1 MLKPEFELLSFIKEH
16 QPCIWSDVIN
26 SVSSDSE
33 CDKNELN
40 VLLRR
45 CLEDH
50 RWIRKTS
57 VVAQPPL
64 CTVCMTDAGEH
75 ALFSE
80 LETLRQNAAEQAK
93 QQAEQERA
101 EAKRIQER
109 LEDRADEERRYRT
122 QNKISIIMPLI
133 TFLLGM
139 IAEHFSGIISF
150 ISSFFH

>member
-16 QPCIWSDVIN
+16 QPCMWIDVID

-40 VLLRR
+40 TLLRR
-45 CLEDH
+45 CLEAH
-50 RWIRKTS
+50 HWIEKTS
-57 VVAQPPL
+57 VAARPPL
-64 CTVCMTDAGEH
+64 CTVRMTDTGEH
-75 ALFSE
+75 ALLSK

-109 LEDRADEERRYRT
+109 LEDRADEERRHRI

-133 TFLLGM
+133 TFVLGM
-139 IAEHFSGIISF
+139 IVEHFSGIISLV
-150 ISSFFH
+150 SSLLH

>member
-1 MLKPEFELLSFIKEH
+1 MLKPEFELLSFVKEH

-40 VLLRR
+40 TLLRR

-57 VVAQPPL
+57 AAAQPPL
-64 CTVCMTDAGEH
+64 CAVCMTDAGTS

-109 LEDRADEERRYRT
+109 LEDRAEEERRYRT
-122 QNKISIIMPLI
+122 QNKISIIMPLV
-133 TFLLGM
+133 TFVLGM
-139 IAEHFSGIISF
+139 IVEHCSGIISLV
-150 ISSFFH
+150 SSLLH